1 MTAKRVLIETDGDF
15 KLPPITFLQ
24 WYYGM
29 LVERY
34 GEDSFEA
41 RFYLKYADSWYPK
54 SWTNEQLEKELTRPS
69 KNWSRKMLE
78 AFASTVSKE

>member
-15 KLPPITFLQ
+15 KLPPITLLQ

-41 RFYLKYADSWYPK
+41 RFYHKYADSWYPK
-54 SWTNEQLEKELTRPS
+54 DWTKEQLEAELATEGNIWS
-69 KNWSRKMLE
+69 KTMQDAFIAE
-78 AFASTVSKE
+78 AED